1 MARRTVAT
9 SASYELSGNCT
20 AVTFNPLAT
29 SNGITFDQLD
39 ASAQAP
45 WTRTTF
51 DILLIGFL
59 LGSSPPEWR
68 AWFCLSFVIFRK
80 FRDDG
85 ALTRS
90 GLQSHETPAL
100 TAAVGAAGKFCSG
113 AGTSKPLSEVET
125 KEKTPPG

>member
-29 SNGITFDQLD
+29 SNGITFDQLE

-68 AWFCLSFVIFRK
+68 AWVFLFFVISRK
-80 FRDDG
+80 FGGDG
-85 ALTRS
+85 ALTRVGIAVS
-90 GLQSHETPAL
+90 RNAGLNGSRRRR
-100 TAAVGAAGKFCSG
+100 G
-113 AGTSKPLSEVET
+113 
-125 KEKTPPG
+125 